1 MAALSEDSLLR
12 TLGRYFP
19 VQHPS
24 LLLGRG
30 DDCCVLRAGNPLC
43 VSADLFLEDVHFRN
57 SYFSPREVG
66 HKSLAVNISDIA
78 ACGARPTA
86 FTLCLALPPA
96 IQTSWLEEF
105 FAGMGELAQQHRMV
119 LAGGDLSHADKVH
132 ISITVWG
139 EVSSSGTY
147 LARGGS
153 IPGDTL
159 FVIGELGLARAG
171 LHLLEAQGRAAL
183 DTWPQA
189 CAAHLKPQPQVDAG
203 LTLARIGGGS
213 RPPVLMDISDGLAR
227 DLPRLL
233 GLTGVFGMQT
243 QGASDSVKEGAP
255 MGGSTR
261 GERGG
266 MGLGAE
272 IILPEG
278 LLHPELIA
286 YARGQGLHPVS
297 EAYLGGED
305 YALLGACAPDLLPPL
320 HAALPHLHSIGTVTD
335 TGTILCNNAP
345 APAEMG
351 FDHFQ
356 K

>member
-19 VQHPS
+19 LQHPS

-66 HKSLAVNISDIA
+66 HKSLAVNISDVA

-86 FTLCLALPPA
+86 FTLCLALPA
-96 IQTSWLEEF
+96 SIQMPWLEEF
-105 FAGMGELAQQHRMV
+105 FAGMGALAEQHRMV
-119 LAGGDLSHADKVH
+119 LAGGDLSRADKVH

-147 LARGGS
+147 LTRGGS
-153 IPGDTL
+153 MPGDSL

-171 LHLLEAQGRAAL
+171 LHLLEAQGRAAMH
-183 DTWPQA
+183 DWPHA
-189 CAAHLKPQPQVDAG
+189 CSAHLKPQPQVDAG

-213 RPPVLMDISDGLAR
+213 RPPVLMDLSDGLAR

-233 GLTGVFGMQT
+233 GLSGVFDMPKK
-243 QGASDSVKEGAP
+243 GASAGAESGLVQ
-255 MGGSTR
+255 GG
-261 GERGG
+261 GI
-266 MGLGAE
+266 GLGAE

-278 LLHPELIA
+278 LLHPEMIA

-345 APAEMG
+345 APADLG

>member
-1 MAALSEDSLLR
+1 MVALSEDALLH

-43 VSADLFLEDVHFRN
+43 VSADLFIEDVHFRN

-66 HKSLAVNISDIA
+66 HKSLAVNISDVA

-86 FTLCLALPPA
+86 FTLCLALPPS
-96 IQTSWLEEF
+96 IQMPWLEEF

-119 LAGGDLSHADKVH
+119 LAGGDLSRADKVH

-139 EVSSSGTY
+139 ESTGNGTY
-147 LARGGS
+147 LTRGGS
-153 IPGDTL
+153 MPGDCL

-171 LHLLEAQGRAAL
+171 LHLLEMQGRTAL
-183 DTWPQA
+183 EEWPHA
-189 CAAHLKPQPQVDAG
+189 CAAHLKPQPQVAAG
-203 LTLARIGGGS
+203 LTLARMAGVS
-213 RPPVLMDISDGLAR
+213 RPPVLMDVSDGLAR

-233 GLTGVFGMQT
+233 GLTGLVELQDKGPHS
-243 QGASDSVKEGAP
+243 GAASATGA
-255 MGGSTR
+255 
-261 GERGG
+261 
-266 MGLGAE
+266 GLGAE

-286 YARGQGLHPVS
+286 CARGRGLHPVH

-305 YALLGACAPDLLPPL
+305 YALLGACAPELLPPL

-335 TGTILCNNAP
+335 TGTILCNNAS
-345 APAEMG
+345 APAGAG

>member
-1 MAALSEDSLLR
+1 MTALSEDFLLR

-30 DDCCVLRAGNPLC
+30 DDCCVLRATQPLC

-57 SYFSPREVG
+57 SYFTPHEVG
-66 HKSLAVNISDIA
+66 HKSLAVNISDLA

-86 FTLCLALPPA
+86 FTLCLALPPS
-96 IQTSWLEEF
+96 IQMSWLEDF

-119 LAGGDLSHADKVH
+119 LAGGDLSRADKVH

-139 EVSSSGTY
+139 ESTSNGTY
-147 LARGGS
+147 LTRGGS
-153 IPGDTL
+153 MPGDSL

-171 LHLLEAQGRAAL
+171 LHILEAQGRAAL
-183 DTWPQA
+183 GEWPQA

-203 LTLARIGGGS
+203 LTLARLGGGS
-213 RPPVLMDISDGLAR
+213 RPPVLMDVSDGLAR
-227 DLPRLL
+227 DVPRLL
-233 GLTGVFGMQT
+233 GLSGVFAMQA
-243 QGASDSVKEGAP
+243 QGPSAG
-255 MGGSTR
+255 
-261 GERGG
+261 
-266 MGLGAE
+266 GLGAE

-286 YARGQGLHPVS
+286 YARGQGLHPVN

-345 APAEMG
+345 APAGTG

>member
-1 MAALSEDSLLR
+1 MTALSEDFLLR

-24 LLLGRG
+24 LLMGRG

-43 VSADLFLEDVHFRN
+43 VSADVFLEDVHFRR

-66 HKSLAVNISDIA
+66 HKSLAVNVSDVA

-86 FTLCLALPPA
+86 FTLCLGLPPS
-96 IQTSWLEEF
+96 IPLPWLEEF
-105 FAGMGELAQQHRMV
+105 FSGMADLATQHRMV
-119 LAGGDLSHADKVH
+119 LAGGDLSRADKIH

-139 EVSSSGTY
+139 ETADNGAY
-147 LARGGS
+147 LTRGGS
-153 IPGDTL
+153 LPGDCL
-159 FVIGELGLARAG
+159 FVIGHLGLARAG
-171 LHLLEAQGRAAL
+171 LHMLEQQGRAAMGA
-183 DTWPQA
+183 WPVA
-189 CAAHLKPQPQVDAG
+189 CAAHLNPQPQVAAG
-203 LTLARIGGGS
+203 LTLARMGGAS
-213 RPPVLMDISDGLAR
+213 RLPVLMDVSDGLAR

-233 GLTGVFGMQT
+233 GMTGVFGQ
-243 QGASDSVKEGAP
+243 EGDVSPA
-255 MGGSTR
+255 
-261 GERGG
+261 
-266 MGLGAE
+266 GLGAE

-286 YARGQGLHPVS
+286 YARSQNLHPVT

-320 HAALPHLHSIGTVTD
+320 HAALPKLQCIGTLTD
-335 TGTILCNNAP
+335 SGGISCNNAP
-345 APAEMG
+345 VPAHVG

-356 K
+356 H